1 MRPYRAQPLR
11 RSRSGKAR
19 ILYVVTHPMT
29 VRRLL
34 ADQLAW
40 MRAEGYD
47 VAVATGPGLDPS
59 ADVPAG
65 VTAFEVPLVREI
77 SVGDDLRAL
86 GALVR
91 LMRRWRPALVHA
103 STPKAALL
111 GTLAARLAGVPA
123 RLVLL
128 RGLRLETTQGWRR
141 SLLTSTERITARS
154 ATRVLAVS
162 TSLARRVEAL
172 RLAPGRRVDVA
183 GHGSSNGVRAERFA
197 ASEETRAKVRAELG
211 LSPGAPVVGF
221 VGRLTRDKGVAEL
234 VEALN
239 DLRRPFPDARLLLVG
254 GFEDGD
260 PVSPDV
266 RTAIEADPAVIQT
279 GFVSDPSRYYAA
291 MDVLAFPSHREGFP
305 NVPLEAAAA
314 GLPTVGARATG
325 TVDAVVDGTTGRL
338 VAVGDAPALADALAT
353 YLADPALRAA
363 HGEAG
368 RRRVAEQFQ
377 PEAVWAAFAA
387 EVEAQIAE
395 ARPATGTA
403 KRALDLAGS
412 GVGLVV
418 LAPVLAGLAILVRQ
432 RLGSPV
438 LFRQVRPGLGGR
450 PFEMVKFRTMTD
462 ARGPDGDLLPD
473 AERLTSLGRFLRNTS
488 LDELPELWN
497 VLKGDMSLVGPRPL
511 LMRYLDRYTPE
522 QARRH
527 DVRPGI
533 TGLAQV
539 SGRNALSWEQKLHLD
554 VEYVERQSL
563 RLDLAILGRTLHK
576 VLVREGVHAV
586 GHETMPEFTGSL
598 GAREP

>member
-1 MRPYRAQPLR
+1 MRPHRAPQRLR
-11 RSRSGKAR
+11 RSRSGEAR

-34 ADQLAW
+34 ADHLAW

-47 VAVATGPGLDPS
+47 VAVATGPGLDS
-59 ADVPAG
+59 STDVPAG

-77 SVGDDLRAL
+77 SVVDDLRAL

-91 LMRRWRPALVHA
+91 LMRRWRPDMVHA

-111 GTLAARLAGVPA
+111 GTLAARLTGVPA

-128 RGLRLETTQGWRR
+128 RGLRLETTLGWRR
-141 SLLTSTERITARS
+141 RLLTSTERITMRS

-162 TSLARRVEAL
+162 ASLARRVEAL
-172 RLAPGRRVDVA
+172 RLAPGRRVDVV
-183 GHGSSNGVRAERFA
+183 GHGSSNGVRVERFSA
-197 ASEETRAKVRAELG
+197 PEETRARVRAELG
-211 LSPGAPVVGF
+211 LSPDAPVVGF
-221 VGRLTRDKGVAEL
+221 VGRLTRDKGVVEL
-234 VEALN
+234 VEALGH
-239 DLRRPFPDARLLLVG
+239 LRRSVPGACLLLVG

-260 PVSPDV
+260 PVPHDV
-266 RTAIEADPAVIQT
+266 RTVIEADPAVLQT

-325 TVDAVVDGTTGRL
+325 TIDAVVDGATGQL
-338 VAVGDAPALADALAT
+338 VAVGDALALADALAT
-353 YLADPALRAA
+353 YLADPALRAV

-387 EVEAQIAE
+387 EVEAQFAE
-395 ARPATGTA
+395 ARPATGIA
-403 KRALDLAGS
+403 KRVLDLAVS

-418 LAPVLAGLAILVRQ
+418 LAPVLGGLTVLVRQ

-438 LFRQVRPGLGGR
+438 LFRQVRPGLRGE

-462 ARGPDGDLLPD
+462 ARGPDGES
-473 AERLTSLGRFLRNTS
+473 AAGR
-488 LDELPELWN
+488 
-497 VLKGDMSLVGPRPL
+497 
-511 LMRYLDRYTPE
+511 
-522 QARRH
+522 
-527 DVRPGI
+527 
-533 TGLAQV
+533 
-539 SGRNALSWEQKLHLD
+539 
-554 VEYVERQSL
+554 
-563 RLDLAILGRTLHK
+563 
-576 VLVREGVHAV
+576 
-586 GHETMPEFTGSL
+586 
-598 GAREP
+598 GAA